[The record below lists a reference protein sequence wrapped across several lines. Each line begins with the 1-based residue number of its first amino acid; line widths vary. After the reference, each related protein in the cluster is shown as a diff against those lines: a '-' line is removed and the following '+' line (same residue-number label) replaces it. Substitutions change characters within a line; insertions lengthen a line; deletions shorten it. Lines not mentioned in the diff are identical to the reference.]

1 MQRGTTL
8 ETIQRQQGA
17 DQAGFRDALVEL
29 RQARVSVTGWE
40 LLVSRCAANL
50 SPRMQDSFAD
60 AVRIYPTR
68 EKVRAYNHDHMVD
81 MNSPALYMEATHQ
94 GDGADKAKS
103 KDAGNLS
110 NRFAACIGARVMLT
124 RNIWNPVGLVNGA
137 QGTVHDMGWAE
148 GADPVQDPPLVI
160 MVVLDKYTG
169 RPTTRETWSF
179 GMGSAGWWSRSCG

>member
-68 EKVRAYNHDHMVD
+68 EKVRAYNHDHVVD
-81 MNSPALYMEATHQ
+81 LNSPALYIEATHQ

-137 QGTVHDMGWAE
+137 QGTVHD
-148 GADPVQDPPLVI
+148 I
-160 MVVLDKYTG
+160 
-169 RPTTRETWSF
+169 R
-179 GMGSAGWWSRSCG
+179 